1 MDLILRNIIKE
12 EIMPKIERI
21 VGVDLGT
28 TKVAAIIAE
37 VDETELKVVGVGST
51 PSYGL
56 KRGVIINLE
65 KAVESIKKALDEA
78 SRMAGFK
85 VDACYAGVSGSHIE
99 SINAHAMI
107 ATSRIGGVITKRDI
121 ERVMEQ
127 AQAIALPLD
136 REIIHAIPI
145 EYIVDNERGIKDPVG
160 MSGVKL
166 EAEVHIV
173 TAAIASAQN
182 IYNALERAGLKVKDL
197 VLQPL
202 ASAHAVLQPDERD
215 LGVCLLDIGGGTTDL
230 AIFYDGAI
238 RHTEVIPLGGEY
250 VTNDIAIGIRTP
262 YKQAESIKKKYATLA
277 LGSDEKGAEIKV
289 AGIGGREDRQITR
302 EQLHGI
308 VRPRIEEILMITHK
322 AIKKSGFA
330 DVLAAGVVITGG
342 TARLDGLAAVAE
354 EIFNL
359 PVKIGIPKKIG
370 GLTDIILDPI
380 YATGVGLVLYGYE
393 EKNETLIKKVKTK
406 GIFEAIRKRFE
417 DWSAKYF

>member
-1 MDLILRNIIKE
+1 MARK
-12 EIMPKIERI
+12 ERI

-37 VDETELKVVGVGST
+37 VEDNELKIVGVGST

-56 KRGVIINLE
+56 KRGVIVNLE
-65 KAVESIKKALDEA
+65 KAIASIKKAVDEA
-78 SRMAGFK
+78 SKMAGVK
-85 VDACYAGVSGSHIE
+85 VDSCYAGISGSHIE

-107 ATSRIGGVITKRDI
+107 ATSRTGGIITKRDI
-121 ERVMEQ
+121 ERVIEQ
-127 AQAIALPLD
+127 AKAIILPMD

-145 EYIVDNERGIKDPVG
+145 EYIVDNEKGIKDPIG

-182 IYNALERAGLKVKDL
+182 IYTALNRAGLKVKDL

-202 ASAHAVLQPDERD
+202 ASSYAVLQPDELD

-238 RHTEVIPLGGEY
+238 RHSQVIPLGGEY
-250 VTNDIAIGIRTP
+250 ITNDIAIGIRTP
-262 YKQAESIKKKYATLA
+262 HNQAEAIKKKYATLS
-277 LGSDEKGAEIKV
+277 LREEERREEIKV
-289 AGIGGREDRQITR
+289 PGIGGREDRTITK
-302 EQLHGI
+302 ETLYNI
-308 VRPRIEEILMITHK
+308 VTPRVEEILMI
-322 AIKKSGFA
+322 ANREIKKSGFA
-330 DVLAAGVVITGG
+330 DVLGAGVVITGG
-342 TARLDGLAAVAE
+342 TARLANLDKFAE

-359 PVKIGIPKKIG
+359 PVKIGIPKRIG

-380 YATGVGLVLYGYE
+380 YATGVGLILYGF
-393 EKNETLIKKVKTK
+393 EKKNVSLIQREK
-406 GIFEAIRKRFE
+406 GMSIIEAIKKRFE
-417 DWSAKYF
+417 DLFNKYF

>member
-1 MDLILRNIIKE
+1 
-12 EIMPKIERI
+12 MPKRERI

-28 TKVAAIIAE
+28 TKVAAIIAD
-37 VDETELKVVGVGST
+37 VDNSTLKVVGVGST

-56 KRGVIINLE
+56 KRGVITNLE
-65 KAVESIKKALDEA
+65 KAVESIRKAVEEA

-85 VDACYAGVSGSHIE
+85 VDACYAGISGSHIE

-107 ATSRIGGVITKRDI
+107 ATSKIGGVISKRDI
-121 ERVMEQ
+121 ERVIEQ
-127 AQAIALPLD
+127 AQAIVLPLD

-145 EYIVDNERGIKDPVG
+145 EYIVDNEKGIKNPVG

-182 IYNALERAGLKVKDL
+182 IYTALERAGLKVKDL

-202 ASAHAVLQPDERD
+202 ASSYSVLQPDEID

-238 RHTEVIPLGGEY
+238 RHTQVIPLGGEY
-250 VTNDIAIGIRTP
+250 ITNDITIGIRTP
-262 YKQAESIKKKYATLA
+262 YKQAEATKKKYATL
-277 LGSDEKGAEIKV
+277 SITPEEKKEEIKV
-289 AGIGGREDRQITR
+289 PGIGGRKDRSITK
-302 EQLHGI
+302 EQLYSI
-308 VRPRIEEILMITHK
+308 VSPRVEEILMITDK
-322 AIKKSGFA
+322 EIKKSGFA

-342 TARLDGLAAVAE
+342 TARLKGLANMAE
-354 EIFNL
+354 EVFNL

-380 YATGVGLVLYGYE
+380 YATGVGLILYGYE
-393 EKNETLIKKVKTK
+393 KKNQTLIQRTK
-406 GIFEAIRKRFE
+406 GVGIFDALKKRFE
-417 DWSAKYF
+417 DWFKKYF